1 MTTNA
6 PTLNLQFTY
15 SQLVALAM
23 QLDDEDRFRLY
34 RELTRGLRSESL
46 RAIREAFRTDELDE
60 ETIIAECEAVRQKMY
75 GVCAN
80 KKNVQSL

>member
-15 SQLVALAM
+15 SQLLALAM
-23 QLDDEDRFRLY
+23 QLDDEDRFRLC

-46 RAIREAFRTDELDE
+46 KAIREAFRTDELDE

-75 GVCAN
+75 EE
-80 KKNVQSL
+80 QSAR